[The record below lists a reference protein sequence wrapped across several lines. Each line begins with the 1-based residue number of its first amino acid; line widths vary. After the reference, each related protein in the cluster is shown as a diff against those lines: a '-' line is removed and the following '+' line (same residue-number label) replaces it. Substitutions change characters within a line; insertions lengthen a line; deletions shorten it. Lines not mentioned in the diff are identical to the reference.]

1 MNALILNSET
11 ISKLFL
17 MKALTFFNFKET
29 VIYSLSKNLYLEQLN
44 ISYIEIK
51 KTDNINYDDYD
62 LVICDYQNYLHI
74 KKIYNNKIIFN
85 YDDKIIDYLTDYD
98 SNNICLDVNSDLLGR
113 WGSPFK

>member
-62 LVICDYQNYLHI
+62 LVICDTKYSLI
-74 KKIYNNKIIFN
+74 FLRKKTAIIMVISRKNKVIISFIL
-85 YDDKIIDYLTDYD
+85 YIL
-98 SNNICLDVNSDLLGR
+98 
-113 WGSPFK
+113 